1 MVERTEA
8 DRIAAVESMYRIRAV
23 ESPPDAQG
31 RRTIWHRGAKGAE
44 LVSEVDEEGR
54 VVRHELT
61 LFDDH
66 LCWERDKGFQ
76 GTGVVK
82 EGGSAAMPASATL
95 EAPPGSDPTTPLLER
110 AAGALQG
117 YRGDDRIIAHLRELV
132 MMTMKGRGMFRDL
145 GEVTRNA
152 IEARKALPP
161 EPVPPTRRGPGLTV
175 MLAVIGGLLLVIV
188 GLVLLLVR

>member
-66 LCWERDKGFQ
+66 LCWERDKGF
-76 GTGVVK
+76 
-82 EGGSAAMPASATL
+82 EGASATL
-95 EAPPGSDPTTPLLER
+95 EAPPGGELTAPLLVR
-110 AAGALQG
+110 AAGALEG
-117 YRGDDRIIAHLRELV
+117 YRGDDRIIAHLRELLL
-132 MMTMKGRGMFRDL
+132 MTLKGRGMFRDL

-152 IEARKALPP
+152 VELRKALPP
-161 EPVPPTRRGPGLTV
+161 EPAEPPRRALAPAV
-175 MLAVIGGLLLVIV
+175 MVAVIGGLLLVIA

>member
-1 MVERTEA
+1 MVERTKA

-61 LFDDH
+61 LFEDQ
-66 LCWERDKGFQ
+66 LRWERDKGFE
-76 GTGVVK
+76 GAGIVK
-82 EGGSAAMPASATL
+82 EGGHPAMPASAAL
-95 EAPPGSDPTTPLLER
+95 ETPPGDDPATPLLIR
-110 AAGALQG
+110 AAGALHG
-117 YRGDDRIIAHLRELV
+117 YRGDDRIIAHLRELLL
-132 MMTMKGRGMFRDL
+132 MTLKGRGMFRDL
-145 GEVTRNA
+145 GEVTRKA
-152 IEARKALPP
+152 VELHKALPP
-161 EPVPPTRRGPGLTV
+161 DPAEAPRRTLAPAV
-175 MLAVIGGLLLVIV
+175 MLAVIGGLLLVIA

>member
-1 MVERTEA
+1 MVERTET

-66 LCWERDKGFQ
+66 LRWERDKGFEA
-76 GTGVVK
+76 TVVVK
-82 EGGSAAMPASATL
+82 EGGHPAMPASATL
-95 EAPPGSDPTTPLLER
+95 EAAPGGDPTTPLLER

-132 MMTMKGRGMFRDL
+132 MLTMKGRGMFRDL

-161 EPVPPTRRGPGLTV
+161 EPAPRRGPGPAV
-175 MLAVIGGLLLVIV
+175 MIAVIGGLLLVIV